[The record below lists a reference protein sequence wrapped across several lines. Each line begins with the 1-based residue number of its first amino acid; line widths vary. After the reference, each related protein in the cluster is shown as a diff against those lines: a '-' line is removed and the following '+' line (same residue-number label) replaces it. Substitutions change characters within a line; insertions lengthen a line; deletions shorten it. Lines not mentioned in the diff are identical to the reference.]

1 MSVKDFAAN
10 TAVIGQPENR
20 VDGILKV
27 TGAATYAAEYDV
39 HDLLHGHIV
48 CSAISRGRIK
58 LIDES
63 RALALRGVVAV
74 YSHQNKPRTTML
86 GIKHK
91 DTAAPPG
98 QPLRLLHDA
107 TIHHS
112 EQPIALV
119 VAESVEI
126 AREAA
131 ALLRVE
137 YEVLRHATD
146 FVAGV
151 PTARVPSSRRILTPK
166 TPKPRGDAEKAFEA
180 AEFKVDAE
188 YHVGAEY
195 HMPMELFATTVRWDG
210 DGRITVFDKT
220 QGSQNVQLYIRNVFG
235 FSLRKIRVVN
245 AYVGGAFGQG
255 LRPQVSV
262 FMAVLAAKALKRSV
276 RVELS
281 RTQMFHMGH
290 RPETQQHVKLGANRS
305 GQLQSLSHKA
315 IGATSRY
322 EEHQETVVHW
332 SSTLYK
338 CDNVK
343 LEYELVRLDIETP
356 TDMRAPGAATGSF
369 AIESALDELAHA
381 ANLDPLQLRLANYTD
396 RDVDGNREF
405 TSKALRACYAQA
417 AERFGWSAR
426 NAQPRSTSVG
436 GELVGFGMAS
446 AIWEARMAPAPT
458 RARAT
463 MLPDG
468 NVEITSSTTDIGTGT
483 YTILAQIAAETLRV
497 PMLRVRVRLG
507 DSGFPLAQV
516 EGASWTAAS
525 TGSAV
530 QRACEKLRTKMA
542 KSDGSLTKPL
552 SAMGTVI
559 PNFFEARKYAG
570 YTHAAVFVEVRVDE
584 QLGVIRVTRVVS
596 GVAAGRILNPK
607 TAGSQ
612 IKGGI
617 VMGIGQALHEHAVLD
632 HRFGR
637 LMNANLAEYHI
648 PCNAD
653 IQDIDVIFVDES
665 DDKVSPIGVKGVGE
679 IGSIG
684 VAAAIANAVFNATG
698 RRVRQLPITLDMLL

>member
-1 MSVKDFAAN
+1 MSANDVATN

-39 HDLLHGHIV
+39 PDLLHGHMV
-48 CSAISRGRIK
+48 CSAIARGRIVS
-58 LIDES
+58 IDDS
-63 RALALRGVVAV
+63 QALALRGVVAV
-74 YSHQNKPRTTML
+74 YTHNNKPRTTRL

-98 QPLRLLHDA
+98 QPLRWLHDA

-119 VAESVEI
+119 VAETVEI

-137 YEVLRHATD
+137 YEVQSHVTD
-146 FVAGV
+146 FAVAL
-151 PTARVPSSRRILTPK
+151 PTAKVPSSRRILTPQ
-166 TPKPRGDAEKAFEA
+166 TPKPRGDAERAFSA
-180 AEFKVDAE
+180 AAFKVDAT
-188 YHVGAEY
+188 YHVGAEF
-195 HMPMELFATTVRWDG
+195 HLPMELFATTVQWEG
-210 DGRITVFDKT
+210 GGRITVFDKT
-220 QGSQNVQLYIRNVFG
+220 QGSQNVQLYIRNVFA

-262 FMAVLAAKALKRSV
+262 FMAVLAAKALQRSV

-281 RTQMFHMGH
+281 RAQMFHLGH
-290 RPETQQHVKLGANRS
+290 RPETQQYVKLGANRA
-305 GQLQSLSHKA
+305 GQLQSMSHTA
-315 IGATSRY
+315 IGTTSRY
-322 EEHQETVVHW
+322 EEHQETVVQW
-332 SSTLYK
+332 SSRLYK
-338 CDNVK
+338 CDNVT
-343 LEYELVRLDIETP
+343 LAYELVRLDIETP

-369 AIESALDELAHA
+369 AIESAMDELAHEVGI
-381 ANLDPLQLRLANYTD
+381 DPIALRLVNYTD
-396 RDVDGNREF
+396 RDEDANREF
-405 TSKALRACYAQA
+405 TSKALRACYVQA
-417 AERFGWSAR
+417 AARFGWSAR
-426 NAQPRSTSVG
+426 NSQPGSTKVG
-436 GELVGFGMAS
+436 RELVGFGMAS
-446 AIWEARMAPAPT
+446 AVWEARMAPAPT

-463 MLPDG
+463 MFANGL
-468 NVEITSSTTDIGTGT
+468 VEITSSTTDIGTGT
-483 YTILAQIAAETLRV
+483 YTILAQIAAETLNV
-497 PMLRVRVRLG
+497 PMSRVRVKLG

-516 EGASWTAAS
+516 EGSSWTAAS

-530 QRACEKLRTKMA
+530 QRACEKLREKIA
-542 KSDGSLTKPL
+542 KSRGLLTKPL
-552 SAMGTVI
+552 SAMGTVV
-559 PNFFEARKYAG
+559 PSFLESRRSVG
-570 YTHAAVFVEVRVDE
+570 YTHAAVFAEVRVDE
-584 QLGVIRVTRVVS
+584 QLGVIRVTRVVT

-617 VMGIGQALHEHAVLD
+617 VMGIGQALHEHSVMD

-637 LMNANLAEYHI
+637 VMNANLVDYHI

-653 IQDIDVIFVDES
+653 IQDIDVIFVDER
-665 DDKVSPIGVKGVGE
+665 DEKVSPIGAKGVGE

-698 RRVRQLPITLDMLL
+698 KRVRQLPITLDLLL